1 MSQFPVA
8 LNPKED
14 DVAKMLAC
22 DVHLGTKNLE
32 PAMARYMWKRR
43 ADGHYIINL
52 QKTWEKLILA
62 ARVIAAVENPQD
74 ICVVS
79 ARPYGQRAALK
90 FAGFTGAT
98 PLSGRFTPGT
108 FTNQIQERTFIEPR
122 LLILTDPRTDHQ
134 PITESSYVNIPTI
147 AFCHSD
153 SPMRYVDIAIPC
165 NNRGKHAI
173 GLMYWLLCR
182 EVLYLKDPVNHPRTK
197 PWEVMVD
204 LFFYR
209 DPEEPE
215 KAQDAED
222 GVSAFSSRQAVD
234 TEGQASSWDG
244 EWGAAATTTEW
255 SAPPESTVATPGA
268 VHWDNSLLKA
278 GWDAATTEY

>member
-1 MSQFPVA
+1 MSQFPAA

-22 DVHLGTKNLE
+22 EVQLGTKNLE
-32 PAMARYMWKRR
+32 PQMARYMWKRR

-52 QKTWEKLILA
+52 QKTWEKLVLA

-90 FAGFTGAT
+90 FAQFTGAT

-122 LLILTDPRTDHQ
+122 LLVLTDPRTDHQ
-134 PITESSYVNIPTI
+134 PIRESSYVNIPTI

-153 SPMRYVDIAIPC
+153 SPLRYVDIAIPC
-165 NNRGKHAI
+165 NNRGKHSI

-197 PWEVMVD
+197 QWEVMVD

-215 KAQDAED
+215 KAQEAEETPFQKQ
-222 GVSAFSSRQAVD
+222 GATE
-234 TEGQASSWDG
+234 TEGATTPWDS
-244 EWGAAATTTEW
+244 EWGGAAAPTTEW
-255 SAPPESTVATPGA
+255 SSAPEAVTPAGGS
-268 VHWDNSLLKA
+268 WDNQVLKA
-278 GWDAATTEY
+278 GWDAAGSEY